1 VNIANTPRITRPC
14 FVRVLR
20 EHGSPVLPEA
30 EPCYHL
36 CVEQGVDPAFALA
49 MLAVLSDYGSEEGA
63 RRCRN
68 WALLDYPFQPLR
80 APTRSRLH
88 DLAIYPTWLE
98 SLRDFLAYMQH
109 KWRDERLTLETVAA
123 EYEPLVVRGAL
134 DRMRS
139 LITQWEQM
147 EC

>member
-1 VNIANTPRITRPC
+1 VELMHQPRIAWPV
-14 FVRVLR
+14 FQRVLR

-30 EPCYHL
+30 EPCYRL
-36 CVEQGVDPAFALA
+36 CAEQGIDPAFALA

-68 WALLDYPFQPLR
+68 WARLDYPFQPDR
-80 APTRSRLH
+80 APTRSRVY

-134 DRMRS
+134 DRMRG
-139 LITQWEQM
+139 LIDQWEQM

>member
-1 VNIANTPRITRPC
+1 VELMHQPRIAWPGFR
-14 FVRVLR
+14 RVLR

-36 CVEQGVDPAFALA
+36 CVEQGIDPAFALA

-68 WALLDYPFQPLR
+68 WALQDYPFQPLR
-80 APTRSRLH
+80 APTRSRVH

-109 KWRDERLTLETVAA
+109 KWRDERLTLESIAT

-139 LITQWEQM
+139 LIAQWEQM